1 VSFRLSNVD
10 EAGHLYG
17 TRGGSGGYTECIF
30 RYAALRLFGKEL
42 GTSLNFKT
50 LRNSDFKEL
59 ILEVKYIVLLFQ
71 LPMEVICKLNDIWI
85 LHVNCNQ

>member
-1 VSFRLSNVD
+1 MSCRLSNVD

-30 RYAALRLFGKEL
+30 RYAASKLFGKETP
-42 GTSLNFKT
+42 TSLNFKT

-59 ILEVKYIVLLFQ
+59 ILEVKDIFIVVAVGRVSTCQ
-71 LPMEVICKLNDIWI
+71 
-85 LHVNCNQ
+85 